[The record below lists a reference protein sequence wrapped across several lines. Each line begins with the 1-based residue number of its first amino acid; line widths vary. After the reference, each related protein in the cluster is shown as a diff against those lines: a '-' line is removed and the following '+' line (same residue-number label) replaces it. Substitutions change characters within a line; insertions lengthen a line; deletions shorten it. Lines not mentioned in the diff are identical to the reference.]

1 MTPERWQQIKVVLY
15 DALEV
20 PPDRRSEFLA
30 QACAEDDALRL
41 EVESFL
47 ALGDQDART
56 SFLESAAEHSTLS
69 PGTRI
74 RDYEVQSLL
83 GVGGM
88 GEVYRA
94 HDPRLQRDVAIKVLP
109 SIFASDPD
117 RLRRFE
123 QEARAAAALNHP
135 NILAI
140 YDLGTT
146 EKGAPYVVSELLEGE
161 TLRECLRRGLLPLR
175 KAVELT
181 LQITGGLAVA
191 HDKGII
197 HRDLKPENLFLT
209 QDGRLKI
216 LDFGLAKLV
225 RKLGSCS
232 SDAPTLARETAA
244 GVVMGTVGYMPPEQV
259 RGLAVDQRSDIFAVG
274 AVVYE
279 MLSGVR
285 AFHGDTAADTISAI
299 LCRDPAPL
307 SEANPAVPPA
317 FERVVRRCLEKN
329 PNERFHSVRDVSF
342 ALEAISDLPG
352 SHASGRATVPEK
364 ALPPSHRR
372 SLYAA
377 VLAALALSMAA
388 GFMYYRAKMRAS
400 APQEWEQL
408 TNFSDSVVAP
418 ALSPDGRMLT
428 FVRSPNTFIGRGN
441 VYLKLLPQG
450 EPVQLTHDD
459 NMKANPA
466 FSPDGSRI
474 AYSVAPAWD
483 TWVVPVLGGQTR
495 SMLPNASGLTWFD
508 DRHVLFSEI
517 KSGIHM
523 AVVTATESRADERDV
538 YVPTQ
543 QTGMAHRSYLSPNH
557 KWVLVATEM
566 DNTGEKPCRL
576 VPFEGG
582 SPGRIVGPPNSLC
595 TYAAWSKDGN
605 WMFFSA
611 NPGRGFHLWRQR
623 FPDGEA
629 QQFTFGPTEQE
640 GIAMLPDGGSLLS
653 SVGQES
659 GIVLVRD
666 KSGEHQV
673 PFEGQARLSGS
684 RTIFSPDGAKI
695 YFMGRRSLT
704 ETEELWVEDLGSG
717 LVERV
722 APGMSTG
729 NSYDVSPDGKQI
741 AFDSSDAQGQSH
753 LWVVSLDRRQ
763 APRRLDS
770 RFPETNPVFGP
781 AGDLFFQRGEG
792 QSTYLY
798 RRNLDSGETR
808 KVIPTPISIFHTISP
823 DGKWVVAQVAVTG
836 EDRKRGVVAYRLDDG
851 ASKRVCH
858 NLCVVN
864 WSLDGKFLNIGIFGL
879 GDASSEYKTFVVPLR
894 HGETF
899 PDLPATGIESE
910 SDLAHLRGVH
920 VITELAYPGPDGSR
934 YALSRWAVHRN
945 IYRIP
950 IP

>member
-1 MTPERWQQIKVVLY
+1 
-15 DALEV
+15 
-20 PPDRRSEFLA
+20 
-30 QACAEDDALRL
+30 
-41 EVESFL
+41 
-47 ALGDQDART
+47 
-56 SFLESAAEHSTLS
+56 
-69 PGTRI
+69 
-74 RDYEVQSLL
+74 
-83 GVGGM
+83 
-88 GEVYRA
+88 
-94 HDPRLQRDVAIKVLP
+94 
-109 SIFASDPD
+109 
-117 RLRRFE
+117 
-123 QEARAAAALNHP
+123 
-135 NILAI
+135 
-140 YDLGTT
+140 
-146 EKGAPYVVSELLEGE
+146 
-161 TLRECLRRGLLPLR
+161 
-175 KAVELT
+175 
-181 LQITGGLAVA
+181 
-191 HDKGII
+191 
-197 HRDLKPENLFLT
+197 
-209 QDGRLKI
+209 
-216 LDFGLAKLV
+216 
-225 RKLGSCS
+225 
-232 SDAPTLARETAA
+232 
-244 GVVMGTVGYMPPEQV
+244 
-259 RGLAVDQRSDIFAVG
+259 
-274 AVVYE
+274 
-279 MLSGVR
+279 
-285 AFHGDTAADTISAI
+285 
-299 LCRDPAPL
+299 
-307 SEANPAVPPA
+307 
-317 FERVVRRCLEKN
+317 
-329 PNERFHSVRDVSF
+329 
-342 ALEAISDLPG
+342 
-352 SHASGRATVPEK
+352 
-364 ALPPSHRR
+364 
-372 SLYAA
+372 
-377 VLAALALSMAA
+377 
-388 GFMYYRAKMRAS
+388 
-400 APQEWEQL
+400 
-408 TNFSDSVVAP
+408 
-418 ALSPDGRMLT
+418 
-428 FVRSPNTFIGRGN
+428 
-441 VYLKLLPQG
+441 
-450 EPVQLTHDD
+450 
-459 NMKANPA
+459 
-466 FSPDGSRI
+466 
-474 AYSVAPAWD
+474 
-483 TWVVPVLGGQTR
+483 
-495 SMLPNASGLTWFD
+495 
-508 DRHVLFSEI
+508 
-517 KSGIHM
+517 M

-640 GIAMLPDGGSLLS
+640 GIAILPDGGSLLS

-770 RFPETNPVFGP
+770 TFPETNPVFGP

-808 KVIPTPISIFHTISP
+808 KVIPTPISVFHTISP

-879 GDASSEYKTFVVPLR
+879 GDASSEYKTFVIPLR